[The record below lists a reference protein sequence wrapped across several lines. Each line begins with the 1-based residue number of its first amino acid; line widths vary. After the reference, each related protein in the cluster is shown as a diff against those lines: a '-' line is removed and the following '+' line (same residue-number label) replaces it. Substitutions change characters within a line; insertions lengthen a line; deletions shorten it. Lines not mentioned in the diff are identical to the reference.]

1 MNVIIPMAGESK
13 IFKEASLA
21 YSKNFVEI
29 NHKPLFQRVFEGV
42 SELEADS
49 FIFIV
54 NNEDAQKFHIGK
66 SLKLLVPNCRVV
78 VSEGTTAGAACS
90 VLLAAEFI
98 DNDSELVISNGDQ
111 ILEMDLQGVIENF
124 RAKNF
129 DGGIVTFESVHPRWS
144 FVRLDEHGLVVE
156 TSEKDPISKNA
167 TAGFY
172 YFKHG
177 ADFVAAAKAMIMKDA
192 SQAKLSSYRQ
202 TLQREYV
209 NGLISRI
216 DNSKVRPYVLQAL
229 KQLQRQLAG
238 ATTAHALALKDTIDR
253 ALVIK

>member
-13 IFKEASLA
+13 IFKESSLA

-42 SELEADS
+42 SGIAADC

-66 SLKLLVPNCRVV
+66 SLKLLVPNCRIV

-98 DNDSELVISNGDQ
+98 DNDDELIISNGDQ
-111 ILEMDLQGVIENF
+111 ILEMDLKGIIENF

-144 FVRLDEHGLVVE
+144 FVRLDENGLVVE

-177 ADFVAAAKAMIMKDA
+177 EDFVAAAKAMIMKDA
-192 SQAKLSSYRQ
+192 S
-202 TLQREYV
+202 V
-209 NGLISRI
+209 NGQYYVCPAYNELILRQKIIGCYKISVRNYYSLTTPKEIAEYETHLKRAEKSR
-216 DNSKVRPYVLQAL
+216 REQ
-229 KQLQRQLAG
+229 Q
-238 ATTAHALALKDTIDR
+238 
-253 ALVIK
+253 

>member
-192 SQAKLSSYRQ
+192 S
-202 TLQREYV
+202 V
-209 NGLISRI
+209 NGQYYVCPAYNELILRQKIIGCYKIPVRNYYPLTTPKEIAEYETHLKRVEKSRREL
-216 DNSKVRPYVLQAL
+216 S
-229 KQLQRQLAG
+229 
-238 ATTAHALALKDTIDR
+238 
-253 ALVIK
+253 